1 MHAVKK
7 VDAVTEPMKSAN
19 ATVWS
24 ERNTDPIFKD
34 FIDEDRNLLLKQYQ
48 LRAGQNVTVNM
59 GPTPRSEITYTMN
72 DGPFEGQDPRELVD
86 RAITWISD
94 YLDEV
99 DRRTRAAEEPVAGEP
114 DSRARI
120 RRSEARKSAARKAP
134 HLDEAGRLLP
144 STAEHRQ
151 LRQRPL
157 RRCRAGSSPD
167 GHIDLFARRPVIQQD
182 SDVPG

>member
-1 MHAVKK
+1 MTATARLGLEDCRLARSELVDGLQGPQWRIRIFTVLALLRASMHAVKK

-59 GPTPRSEITYTMN
+59 GPTPRSEITYTIN
-72 DGPFEGQDPRELVD
+72 GGPFEGQDPRELVD

-99 DRRTRAAEEPVAGEP
+99 DRRTRAAKEPVAGEP

-120 RRSEARKSAARKAP
+120 P
-134 HLDEAGRLLP
+134 
-144 STAEHRQ
+144 
-151 LRQRPL
+151 QR
-157 RRCRAGSSPD
+157 
-167 GHIDLFARRPVIQQD
+167 
-182 SDVPG
+182 